1 MEESPRSPAQR
12 RPHLWRIVA
21 AVLVIGLAAGLLSVR
36 PWDAPGYDC
45 AVTVRPG
52 ESIQAAIDAAQP
64 GDVIC
69 LARGEWTESLVID
82 KSVTLVGW
90 GAGRTVI
97 GQDHFHLP
105 AVDIT
110 GLSGEPITVRLQR
123 LSISGDVGHTG
134 MTVGGTAVVELSECR
149 VAGMLYGIQV
159 SDSAHLTLSNSLITD
174 CRQMGMVLL
183 DSARVEFDASHV
195 SENRQLGIMAFDSA
209 EAVLR
214 DSQVSRN
221 GGHGLWLRDEARV
234 TVSDGSISDN
244 GMAGLLLTGQSQ
256 AQLLMS
262 DVSRNR
268 DQGIRAEDMVTVE
281 LTRSQVTANWQ
292 GIELTGSSR
301 ATVTDAVVSGSRFDG
316 IRAEGSAHAAVSSS
330 VLSSNRRGFNVRGA
344 ATAQVAGCLI
354 ENSGDYG
361 LFSWSTAE
369 VTGEG
374 NRFVDNGMDLGGN
387 VPGALR
393 LPLVD
398 PVEAVI
404 DWPDER
410 FASLQEAIDALLPG
424 GRLRLAPGTYDAGL
438 TITTGVSLEAVEGAV
453 NIIGKRETLPVLSLV
468 DGADLR
474 LEGITVSGGSTGLSL
489 AAGARAELVGC
500 TVTGNTQGIHLS
512 HSSSLEMAECF
523 IDGNARSGIFVSGVS
538 RATITD
544 CLVMDHVDY
553 GIAAANSAHLTVSD
567 SFVSGSRG
575 DGGII
580 LWDSSQAILEGNRIS
595 GNRGYGVAIYSHRCL
610 QGVFLPFRGH
620 ISGRDNVFETNW
632 RGDFCPPELEF
643 LVTSEGG
650 ELDYRPSP
658 SP

>member
-1 MEESPRSPAQR
+1 MEERTTSPAQR

-21 AVLVIGLAAGLLSVR
+21 AVLVIGLAAGLLASR

-52 ESIQAAIDAAQP
+52 ESIQAAIDAAQA

-90 GAGRTVI
+90 GVGRTVI
-97 GQDHFHLP
+97 GQDQFHLP

-134 MTVGGTAVVELSECR
+134 MTVGGMAAVELSECR

-183 DSARVEFDASHV
+183 DSARVEIHDSRV
-195 SENRQLGIMAFDSA
+195 SGNRQLGIRASDST
-209 EAVLR
+209 EVVLR
-214 DSQVSRN
+214 NSQVSRN

-234 TVSDGSISDN
+234 TVIDGSISHN
-244 GMAGLLLTGQSQ
+244 GMRGLSLTGQSQ
-256 AQLLMS
+256 AQLLRS
-262 DVSRNR
+262 EVSRNS
-268 DQGIRAEDMVTVE
+268 DQGIMAEDLAVVE
-281 LTRSQVTANWQ
+281 LTRSQVIANWQ

-301 ATVTDAVVSGSRFDG
+301 ATVTDAVVSGNRFDG
-316 IRAEGSAHAAVSSS
+316 IRAENSAHATVSSS
-330 VLSSNRRGFNVRGA
+330 VISSNRRGFNARGS
-344 ATAQVAGCLI
+344 ATAQVAGCLV

-361 LFSWSTAE
+361 LFSGSTGE

-374 NRFVDNGMDLGGN
+374 NRFRDNGMDLGGN
-387 VPGALR
+387 VPGTLR
-393 LPLVD
+393 LPLVE
-398 PVEAVI
+398 PVETLI
-404 DWPDER
+404 NWPDER

-424 GRLRLAPGTYDAGL
+424 GRLRLEPGTYDAGL
-438 TITTGVSLEAVEGAV
+438 TITTAVSLEAVQGEV

-474 LEGITVSGGSTGLSL
+474 LEGVTVSGGSTGLSL

-500 TVTGNTQGIHLS
+500 TVTGNTQGLHLS
-512 HSSSLEMAECF
+512 YSSSVEMMDCSIVA
-523 IDGNARSGIFVSGVS
+523 NARSGLFAAGVS
-538 RATITD
+538 RATITG

-553 GIAAANSAHLTVSD
+553 GIAAANSAQLRVSD
-567 SFVSGSRG
+567 GFVSGSRG

-580 LWDSSQAILEGNRIS
+580 LWDSSQAELEGNRIS
-595 GNRGYGVAIYSHRCL
+595 GNRGYGVAIYSHRCF